1 VRFIDAHKPRFGVA
15 PICRVLSEH
24 GLKIA
29 PSTYY
34 DAKDRPASKRALRDE
49 ELRVEIVRVHA
60 ENYGVYGPRKVWLA
74 LNREGIEVARCTV
87 ERLMKDLGLQGIR
100 RGKKWKTT
108 MPDPAA
114 ARPADLVKRRFN
126 PARPN
131 ALWVADFTYVATW
144 VGVVYVAF
152 VIDAYARRILGW
164 RAATSMRTQLV
175 LDALEQAVWV
185 RRRDGADL
193 TGLIH
198 HTDAGAQYTSI
209 AFTER
214 LAAIGV
220 SPSIGTVGDAFDNAL
235 AETVVGLYKTELIN
249 PNKPWKTVEE
259 VEIATLHYIDWF
271 NNTRLYEENGD
282 IPPVELEH
290 AYYRQHR
297 HSA

>member
-1 VRFIDAHKPRFGVA
+1 VKFIDTHKGRFGVA
-15 PICRVLSEH
+15 PICRVLCEH
-24 GLKIA
+24 GCKIA

-34 DAKDRPASKRALRDE
+34 DAKDRPPSKRALRDA
-49 ELRVEIVRVHA
+49 ELKVEIARVHA
-60 ENYGVYGPRKVWLA
+60 TNYGVYGPRKVWLQ

-87 ERLMKDLGLQGIR
+87 ERLMNVLGLQGIR
-100 RGKKWKTT
+100 RGKKWQTT
-108 MPDPAA
+108 IADPTAD
-114 ARPADLVKRRFN
+114 RPADLVKRRFN
-126 PARPN
+126 PTRPN

-185 RRRDGADL
+185 RRREGADL
-193 TGLIH
+193 AGLVH

-220 SPSIGTVGDAFDNAL
+220 SPSIGTVGDAYDNAL

-249 PNKPWKTVEE
+249 PNKPWKTIEQ

-282 IPPVELEH
+282 IPPVELEQ
-290 AYYRQHR
+290 AYYRQYR